1 MKQTKL
7 WMIAAIFICGTIS
20 LTSCS
25 DKAEEVEIYNT
36 SLRAIITGMDY
47 GNQVLVVGHKSPDT
61 DAVGSAMTYAS
72 LLQRLGI
79 NAEARVAGKVFCEPH
94 YVLQEAGIATPTIQD
109 NAEGLNMI
117 MVDHSEFA
125 QAVDGMD
132 SANILHII
140 DHHGT
145 GSVTTAH
152 PLFYYAL
159 PIGST
164 CSIVASMYK
173 ELNEQPTKTEARLM
187 LSGLLSDTDSL
198 TSITTT
204 DTDRSLFEWL
214 LKQSDITDVGS
225 YFTAMRKA
233 RTSFDGMTDED
244 ILFSDYKEYE
254 IEGVKLGI
262 GSVFASDELPVEE
275 LCQRMRQVMPAV
287 REQRGLNMLFMMLGD
302 RKANVTHIPFSGEG
316 AKEAAEYGFK
326 ASATGDDC
334 IVTSYVSSRKA
345 QFVPAITDGIQHW
358 QQSTTP

>member
-7 WMIAAIFICGTIS
+7 WMIATIFICGTIS
-20 LTSCS
+20 LASCS

-61 DAVGSAMTYAS
+61 DAVCSAMTYAS
-72 LLQRLGI
+72 LLQRMGI
-79 NAEARVAGKVFCEPH
+79 HAEARVAGKVFCEPH

-125 QAVDGMD
+125 QAVDGME

-164 CSIVASMYK
+164 
-173 ELNEQPTKTEARLM
+173 
-187 LSGLLSDTDSL
+187 
-198 TSITTT
+198 
-204 DTDRSLFEWL
+204 
-214 LKQSDITDVGS
+214 
-225 YFTAMRKA
+225 
-233 RTSFDGMTDED
+233 
-244 ILFSDYKEYE
+244 
-254 IEGVKLGI
+254 
-262 GSVFASDELPVEE
+262 
-275 LCQRMRQVMPAV
+275 
-287 REQRGLNMLFMMLGD
+287 
-302 RKANVTHIPFSGEG
+302 
-316 AKEAAEYGFK
+316 
-326 ASATGDDC
+326 
-334 IVTSYVSSRKA
+334 
-345 QFVPAITDGIQHW
+345 
-358 QQSTTP
+358 